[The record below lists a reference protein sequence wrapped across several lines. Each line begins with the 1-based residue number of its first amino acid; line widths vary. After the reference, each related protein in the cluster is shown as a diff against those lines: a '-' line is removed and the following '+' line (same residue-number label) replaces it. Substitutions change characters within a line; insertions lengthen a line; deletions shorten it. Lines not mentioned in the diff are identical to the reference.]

1 MDGAALQK
9 IPLTEVNLLAFTLK
23 FTRTGDDDQ
32 IELCIG
38 YRL

>member
-1 MDGAALQK
+1 MDEAALEK
-9 IPLTEVNLLAFTLK
+9 KRLTEVNLLAFTLK
-23 FTRTGDDDQ
+23 FTRADYVDQ